1 MGKSPSIKVTTM
13 PNSVAKNIVVVD
25 IVLVGHVI
33 SQDYLSH
40 LTFLANDIVQVVI
53 SFT

>member
-13 PNSVAKNIVVVD
+13 SNSVAKNIVVVD

-33 SQDYLSH
+33 SQDYLIKELPDFFGWSP
-40 LTFLANDIVQVVI
+40 
-53 SFT
+53 SW